1 MLHRTIE
8 FDQDKNLVN
17 IKKHGISLAQAR
29 LINLNAAHYYEDKRK
44 DYGETRYI
52 VYGHIM
58 GRLHAC
64 IITFRGDTIRVISLR
79 KAKPKEV
86 AIYETAIKK

>member
-1 MLHRTIE
+1 MQRRKIE
-8 FDQDKNLVN
+8 FDEAKNLVN
-17 IKKHGISLAQAR
+17 IEKHQISLAQAR
-29 LINLNAAHYYEDKRK
+29 LINLNAAHYYQDKRK

-64 IITFRGDTIRVISLR
+64 IITLRSDTIRVISLR
-79 KAKPKEV
+79 KANAKEV
-86 AIYETAIKK
+86 KHYETATKK